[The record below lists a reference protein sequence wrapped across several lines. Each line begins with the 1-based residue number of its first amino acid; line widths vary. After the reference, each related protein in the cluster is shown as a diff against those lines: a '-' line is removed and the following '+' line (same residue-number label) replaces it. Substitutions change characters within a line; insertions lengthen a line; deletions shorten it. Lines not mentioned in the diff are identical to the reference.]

1 MYAYMQKESKTFK
14 ILYLPP
20 FALIWALLTINDKEI
35 ISNQKKKKSISDI
48 EIKGKDVV

>member
-20 FALIWALLTINDKEI
+20 FALIWALLTVNDKEI
-35 ISNQKKKKSISDI
+35 ISNQKKKSISDI

>member
-1 MYAYMQKESKTFK
+1 MQKESKTFK

-20 FALIWALLTINDKEI
+20 FALIWALLTVNDKEI
-35 ISNQKKKKSISDI
+35 ISNQKKKKKSISDI